1 MERKVA
7 FSGNDRKPKLVWG
20 KKLTVPIST
29 RVNHSWSDIGA
40 LEITT
45 ETVLTSNAVPTERFN
60 AGQIVGNPI
69 KMCRSGQKME
79 M

>member
-7 FSGNDRKPKLVWG
+7 FSGNDRKPKLVLG

>member
-1 MERKVA
+1 MGRKVA
-7 FSGNDRKPKLVWG
+7 FSGNDRKPKSVLG

-45 ETVLTSNAVPTERFN
+45 ETVLTSNVSPTEKIN

>member
-1 MERKVA
+1 MEGKVA
-7 FSGNDRKPKLVWG
+7 FIGNDRKPKSVLG

-45 ETVLTSNAVPTERFN
+45 ETVLTSNVSPTEKIN

>member
-1 MERKVA
+1 MEGKVA
-7 FSGNDRKPKLVWG
+7 FIGNDRKPKSVLG

-45 ETVLTSNAVPTERFN
+45 ETVLTSNVSSTERIN
-60 AGQIVGNPI
+60 ARQIVGNPI

>member
-1 MERKVA
+1 MGRKVA
-7 FSGNDRKPKLVWG
+7 FGGNDRKPKSVLG

-45 ETVLTSNAVPTERFN
+45 ETVLTSNAAPMERIN

>member
-7 FSGNDRKPKLVWG
+7 FSGNDGKPNLVWG
-20 KKLTVPIST
+20 KKLTVPTST
-29 RVNHSWSDIGA
+29 NVNHSWSDIGA

-45 ETVLTSNAVPTERFN
+45 ETVLTSNVSTTERIY